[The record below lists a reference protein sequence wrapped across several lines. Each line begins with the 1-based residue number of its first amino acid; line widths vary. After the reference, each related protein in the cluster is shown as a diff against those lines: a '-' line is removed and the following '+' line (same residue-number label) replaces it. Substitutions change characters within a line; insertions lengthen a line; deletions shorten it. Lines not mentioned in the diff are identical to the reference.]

1 MTTLLLFFFFRI
13 SHCTVCDVDKR
24 FFSYRRD
31 GAQFGTQI
39 GFICLKADE
48 KKTEVVEETEEE
60 KCLIL

>member
-1 MTTLLLFFFFRI
+1 M
-13 SHCTVCDVDKR
+13 CDDDKR